1 MLVIYHQK
9 ESNVDEGP
17 TNENTIKKIVLQP
30 STTEEIW
37 KEANSCDLMKNKTNS
52 SKSINNNKPQFS
64 NVYSNY
70 NKLSSVS
77 VSNTNDSLLAV
88 PKVIANMSVS
98 QSNITNAASQN
109 NVKKKFDFKNNIKK
123 TELSDISDAKNNVR
137 YCNSPLPQN
146 NEKDTEIWKTML
158 EDVDEDLLFGDF

>member
-17 TNENTIKKIVLQP
+17 TNENIIKKIVLQP